1 MTMPS
6 KPASERGHSAPPLAD
21 EFDELFRSEAHNGK
35 GFARVV
41 RMVDPAMP
49 SEIEPFSFLS
59 ANLLFHIRQ
68 QLAIDEGGIFAD
80 LGCGRGGPGLW
91 LARTTGA
98 TLVGIDFSPV
108 ATTLARQRAATFGM
122 QANAHFVVADLSATG
137 LADHAV
143 TSAISVD
150 ALQYA
155 SDRTAAAVE
164 ARRILRPGG
173 RLILT
178 GWHPRQAGDSRLP
191 ERHRFS
197 DWPGALTHAGFVD
210 VECTERPDWT
220 EVYLRIYRTALDL
233 GDPAGDRALEG
244 LQAEARSRL
253 PTAHLLHRVLVTA
266 AAGWPHRGALR

>member
-1 MTMPS
+1 MPS
-6 KPASERGHSAPPLAD
+6 KPAPELGHSAPPLAD
-21 EFDELFRSEAHNGK
+21 EFDELFRSEARNGK

-49 SEIEPFSFLS
+49 STIEPFSFLS

-68 QLAIDEGGIFAD
+68 QLAIGEGAILAD

-143 TSAISVD
+143 ASAISVD

-155 SDRTAAAVE
+155 SDRIAAAVE

-178 GWHPRQAGDSRLP
+178 GWHPRQRGDSRLP

-220 EVYLRIYRTALDL
+220 EVYLRIYRTALGL